1 MCEEGEAAGEQ
12 SAVDHAQNRLFS
24 AEKKDTLKSVT
35 GQLKYSGGS
44 ESNTHDEYFFLT
56 KTRHGLAI
64 GAAGQ
69 KV

>member
-24 AEKKDTLKSVT
+24 TKKKDTLKTVT
-35 GQLKYSGGS
+35 GQLKYSGGC
-44 ESNTHDEYFFLT
+44 ESNTQDEYFFLT
-56 KTRHGLAI
+56 ENRHGLAI
-64 GAAGQ
+64 GTASQ

>member
-12 SAVDHAQNRLFS
+12 SAVAHTQNRLFS
-24 AEKKDTLKSVT
+24 VQEEDTLQSAT

-56 KTRHGLAI
+56 ITRRGLAI
-64 GAAGQ
+64 GAASR